1 MPNYNIVQLNS
12 KSLPELIEIA
22 KELSL
27 TKVDSSA
34 KDALVYRIL
43 DEQAVQNASRK
54 AAQLKDNNPDDRRKR
69 TRIPLIKEKDVKVYT
84 ANDKEAK
91 QVKMDKPQVKKDD
104 IVTENSAPV
113 ASPNVV
119 TDKAPAENKTPEQKG
134 GNNQGK
140 KQNQNQKPRP
150 KLEKPR
156 KPEQQL
162 FTEDSPNAMNVAATT
177 TIAPEVEKVVKLEDA
192 PVAVEILPVE
202 ILPVESNTEETTS
215 NAPKRRGRPKA
226 KPILKNKVN
235 AETDPSEAL
244 TSETQSVQTEQ
255 TEQADIQAPVAVKQ
269 VAEVPSL
276 LTAGEE
282 ALAEAR
288 RLAGIGPKIEGGN
301 SDNRP
306 NRPIKVN
313 QPNQNPNQNQTT
325 GQTTSNPAQNQNQQ
339 NRGNFQRQN
348 NPNRPQRTDEERLF
362 EFEGILMGSGC
373 LEIMPDGY
381 GFLRSSDYNYLS
393 SPDDIYVSQSQ
404 IKLFGLK
411 TGDVVLGPIRP
422 PKEGEK
428 YFPLVKVE
436 RINGRE
442 PSYVRDRLS
451 FDHLTPLFPEEKF
464 NLTGDKRYANTSV
477 RVVDLFSPIGKGQRG
492 LIVAQPKT
500 GKTVLLKDIANAIAA
515 NHPEVYMIVLLI
527 DERPE
532 EVTDMARSVNA
543 EVIASTFDEPADRH
557 VKIASI
563 VLEKAKRMVE
573 CGHDVVILLDS
584 ITRLARAYNTVAPAS
599 GKVLSGGVDANA
611 LHKPKRFFG
620 AARNIENGGSLTI
633 IATALTET
641 GSKMDD
647 VIFEEFKG
655 TGNME
660 LQLDRKLSNKRIFP
674 AVDITASSTRRDDLL
689 LDKQSQDR
697 LWILRRY
704 LSDMNSLEAMDFIKN
719 RLEKTASNEEFL
731 ASMND

>member
-1 MPNYNIVQLNS
+1 L
-12 KSLPELIEIA
+12 KSEL
-22 KELSL
+22 
-27 TKVDSSA
+27 
-34 KDALVYRIL
+34 
-43 DEQAVQNASRK
+43 
-54 AAQLKDNNPDDRRKR
+54 
-69 TRIPLIKEKDVKVYT
+69 
-84 ANDKEAK
+84 EAK
-91 QVKMDKPQVKKDD
+91 AQ
-104 IVTENSAPV
+104 
-113 ASPNVV
+113 
-119 TDKAPAENKTPEQKG
+119 
-134 GNNQGK
+134 
-140 KQNQNQKPRP
+140 
-150 KLEKPR
+150 
-156 KPEQQL
+156 
-162 FTEDSPNAMNVAATT
+162 
-177 TIAPEVEKVVKLEDA
+177 EV
-192 PVAVEILPVE
+192 PVE
-202 ILPVESNTEETTS
+202 IAAEPAEGEEAAPAAEPTE
-215 NAPKRRGRPKA
+215 AD
-226 KPILKNKVN
+226 ILRSA
-235 AETDPSEAL
+235 AEEAL
-244 TSETQSVQTEQ
+244 T
-255 TEQADIQAPVAVKQ
+255 
-269 VAEVPSL
+269 
-276 LTAGEE
+276 
-282 ALAEAR
+282 EAR
-288 RLAGIGPKIEGGN
+288 RLAGIGPKPEGFQQ
-301 SDNRP
+301 NR
-306 NRPIKVN
+306 N
-313 QPNQNPNQNQTT
+313 QQNQKQNPNQN
-325 GQTTSNPAQNQNQQ
+325 PNQQ
-339 NRGNFQRQN
+339 NRGNFQRPN
-348 NPNRPQRTDEERLF
+348 PNPNLNPNRPQREDDRPF
-362 EFEGILMGSGC
+362 EFEGILVGSGC

-381 GFLRSSDYNYLS
+381 GFLRSSDYNYLA
-393 SPDDIYVSQSQ
+393 SPDDVYVSQSQ

-436 RINGRE
+436 KINGRE
-442 PSYVRDRLS
+442 PSFVRDRLS
-451 FDHLTPLFPEEKF
+451 FEHLTPLFPEEKF
-464 NLTGDKRYANTSV
+464 NLTGNRQYANTSV
-477 RVVDLFSPIGKGQRG
+477 RVVDMFSPIGKGQRG

-543 EVIASTFDEPADRH
+543 EVIASTFDEPAERH

-641 GSKMDD
+641 GSKMDE

-660 LQLDRKLSNKRIFP
+660 LQLDRKLSNKRIYP

-689 LDKQSQDR
+689 LDKQTQDR

-704 LSDMNSLEAMDFIKN
+704 LADMNSLEAMDFLKG

>member
-54 AAQLKDNNPDDRRKR
+54 AAQLKDNNPEDRRKR
-69 TRIPLIKEKDVKVYT
+69 ARITQLKDKDVKVYT

-91 QVKMDKPQVKKDD
+91 QVKIDKPQVKKDD
-104 IVTENSAPV
+104 TANENTAPV
-113 ASPNVV
+113 ANQNEM
-119 TDKAPAENKTPEQKG
+119 TDKAPADNKAPEQKG

-140 KQNQNQKPRP
+140 KQNQKPRP

-162 FTEDSPNAMNVAATT
+162 FKEETPNPLIVDSMPTSPAAIEPEKVQVSENVA
-177 TIAPEVEKVVKLEDA
+177 
-192 PVAVEILPVE
+192 VAVEAIPAEV
-202 ILPVESNTEETTS
+202 STETGTTS
-215 NAPKRRGRPKA
+215 DSPKRRGRPKA
-226 KPILKNKVN
+226 KPILKNKLN
-235 AETDPSEAL
+235 TEE
-244 TSETQSVQTEQ
+244 VQTESASPAIQ
-255 TEQADIQAPVAVKQ
+255 TEQEEIQAPVAIK
-269 VAEVPSL
+269 EVTEAPSL

-288 RLAGIGPKIEGGN
+288 RLAGIGPKPEGGA

-313 QPNQNPNQNQTT
+313 QQTQTPGQAPNP
-325 GQTTSNPAQNQNQQ
+325 NQNQQ

-348 NPNRPQRTDEERLF
+348 NPNRPQRTEEERLF

-442 PSYVRDRLS
+442 PSFVRDRLS

-689 LDKQSQDR
+689 LDKQTQDR